1 MEENWLLSE
10 RAKNHEHV
18 AAAPEEP
25 AAPVG
30 RSFFLALAGLFALL
44 GGAAVSLTSRPAGEH
59 HADVTTEFA
68 LKAGYKSGMM
78 LGEKSS
84 PTARTFVK

>member
-1 MEENWLLSE
+1 METDWLLSE
-10 RAKNHEHV
+10 RKENHEHV
-18 AAAPEEP
+18 ATAPKEP

-30 RSFFLALAGLFALL
+30 RVFLFALAGLFALL
-44 GGAAVSLTSRPAGEH
+44 GGAAVSLTSRPAGEDH
-59 HADVTTEFA
+59 TDVTTEFA
-68 LKAGYKSGMM
+68 LKAGYKSGVM